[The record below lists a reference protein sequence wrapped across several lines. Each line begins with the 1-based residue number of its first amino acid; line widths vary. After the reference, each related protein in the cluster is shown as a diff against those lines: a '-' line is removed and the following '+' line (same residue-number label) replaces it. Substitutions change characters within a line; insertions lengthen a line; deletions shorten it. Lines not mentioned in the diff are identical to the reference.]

1 MERVLLEAKRLNKCV
16 VVHAYTKKGKGYV
29 PAEKNPAAFHG
40 IGAVGKK
47 AAEAYHEAFSE
58 DIVRIAE
65 GDEKI
70 LAVTAAMGIGTGLDA
85 FEKTYPKRYFDVGIA
100 EEHALTFA
108 AGLAASGY
116 KPFVAIYS
124 TFLQRGYDNILHDIA
139 LQKLPVKI
147 MIDRAGMATAD
158 GATHH
163 GIFDVAF
170 LSQIPGVSIY
180 APSCFKTLSKMVDFA
195 AESDS
200 AVAIRYPNAGES
212 PKVLE
217 AFYSDGDFDNFTV
230 RGDFELGDESEILFV
245 TYGNIASKVIEAK
258 EKLTASGVKAGI
270 VLAEQLKPQGDA
282 VSFIKKNLGS
292 AKAILFVE
300 EGIKNGGFSM
310 ICANELRKLGVSTKI
325 DIAAIDDNF
334 ASPTVKCDLYDF
346 VGLSADAIYN
356 RAITLLGE

>member
-1 MERVLLEAKRLNKCV
+1 
-16 VVHAYTKKGKGYV
+16 
-29 PAEKNPAAFHG
+29 
-40 IGAVGKK
+40 
-47 AAEAYHEAFSE
+47 
-58 DIVRIAE
+58 
-65 GDEKI
+65 
-70 LAVTAAMGIGTGLDA
+70 MGIGTGLDA

-230 RGDFELGDESEILFV
+230 RGDFELGDENEILFV

-258 EKLTASGVKAGI
+258 EKLAIAVGAYMNADLEI
-270 VLAEQLKPQGDA
+270 VDGK
-282 VSFIKKNLGS
+282 VVFKN
-292 AKAILFVE
+292 
-300 EGIKNGGFSM
+300 N
-310 ICANELRKLGVSTKI
+310 
-325 DIAAIDDNF
+325 
-334 ASPTVKCDLYDF
+334 
-346 VGLSADAIYN
+346 
-356 RAITLLGE
+356 